1 MRSTIAELF
10 NNLDAKNVRVRYY
23 GAIDTGVSKYS
34 WGNPKRLQRGLP
46 KS

>member
-10 NNLDAKNVRVRYY
+10 NNLDAKNICMRYY
-23 GAIDTGVSKYS
+23 GTIDIGISKYS